1 MWLKPMFSQ
10 GQPSFNGLEMRTELP
25 TIRATNRLIRL
36 PATRQNFRMQRSRAW
51 SLLRAAVREKTLEEA
66 LRNGDE
72 ILRRAEE
79 AEECDLLKPLVDAGR
94 NLSSS

>member
-1 MWLKPMFSQ
+1 
-10 GQPSFNGLEMRTELP
+10 
-25 TIRATNRLIRL
+25 
-36 PATRQNFRMQRSRAW
+36 MQRSRAW
-51 SLLRAAVREKTLEEA
+51 SLLRAAVREKALEEA